1 MQQANLY
8 QQYKAQSLETLTKGE
23 IVVKLFE
30 EASKQI
36 SMAIFFTNSNN
47 SSKAYNCIAK
57 AQKIIRTLDFSL
69 DMKYAISIELNEMYL
84 FLHDKLGEAISK
96 KDISLM
102 KELLS
107 LVDDLK
113 ITFRQAE
120 KLARANSM
128 R

>member
-8 QQYKAQSLETLTKGE
+8 QQYKSQSLETLTKGE

-36 SMAIFFTNSNN
+36 STAIFLISREETVKSF
-47 SSKAYNCIAK
+47 NCIVK
-57 AQKIIRTLDFSL
+57 VQKIISTLDYSL
-69 DMKYAISIELNEMYL
+69 DRKYAISIELNELYL
-84 FLHDKLGEAISK
+84 FLIDKLGEANK
-96 KDISLM
+96 NKDIKLM

-107 LVDDLK
+107 LIDELK

-120 KLARANSM
+120 KLARM
-128 R
+128 KK